1 MIESIEL
8 GWNLGD
14 NCVEIDSI
22 SPGYM
27 DTALN
32 RVPALD
38 AQKKMWC
45 SRTPMNRLGNV
56 DELNNTAIFLAS
68 DASTFMTGSDIVV
81 DVSFLHPATCYP
93 VLTRHRVVTACGKMH
108 VYHFHLS
115 SVHTCAFG
123 VFIFHSVLTWRLSFC
138 CLDLRTWQVQ
148 AHDSRVCY
156 ARGTG
161 RGRTGRDSIVT

>member
-1 MIESIEL
+1 MIEFLALGGIGEL
-8 GWNLGD
+8 T
-14 NCVEIDSI
+14 VEIDSI

-81 DVSFLHPATCYP
+81 DVSLLHPATCYT
-93 VLTRHRVVTACGKMH
+93 VLTRHRVVTAYGKMN
-108 VYHFHLS
+108 VYHSHRSL
-115 SVHTCAFG
+115 VHAYAFG
-123 VFIFHSVLTWRLSFC
+123 VFIFDKMF
-138 CLDLRTWQVQ
+138 
-148 AHDSRVCY
+148 
-156 ARGTG
+156 
-161 RGRTGRDSIVT
+161 

>member
-1 MIESIEL
+1 
-8 GWNLGD
+8 
-14 NCVEIDSI
+14 
-22 SPGYM
+22 M

-81 DVSFLHPATCYP
+81 DVSLLHPATCYL
-93 VLTRHRVVTACGKMH
+93 VLTRHRVVTASGKMH
-108 VYHFHLS
+108 VYHFHCS

-123 VFIFHSVLTWRLSFC
+123 VFIFRMFQPDDFHSVAWTN
-138 CLDLRTWQVQ
+138 T
-148 AHDSRVCY
+148 H
-156 ARGTG
+156 G
-161 RGRTGRDSIVT
+161 RFKPITVGFVSGGEQGSGGVPAEIV